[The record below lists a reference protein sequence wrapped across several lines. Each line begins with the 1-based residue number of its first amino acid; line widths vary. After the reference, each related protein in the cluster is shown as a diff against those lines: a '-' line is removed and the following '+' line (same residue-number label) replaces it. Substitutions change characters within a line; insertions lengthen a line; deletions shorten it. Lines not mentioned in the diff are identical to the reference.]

1 MAAVEKPK
9 KTTPKAKLAAAAKP
23 KAAAVAKP
31 KAAPAKAMSISGKT
45 A

>member
-9 KTTPKAKLAAAAKP
+9 RTTAKAKPAAAAKP

-31 KAAPAKAMSISGKT
+31 KAAPAKAAAAKVVP
-45 A
+45 